1 MTILLDIIGYCCAFF
16 LCQDV
21 LSIPFSCIIPLGC
34 SSPMEVQLIVQ
45 RRHGKSEVP
54 VSRKELIDML
64 HDRPLVTRQ
73 VWSFP
78 GESHGT

>member
-1 MTILLDIIGYCCAFF
+1 
-16 LCQDV
+16 
-21 LSIPFSCIIPLGC
+21 
-34 SSPMEVQLIVQ
+34 MEVQLIVQ

-73 VWSFP
+73 VWSFA
-78 GESHGT
+78 GESPGTRNHGFPAGSPEN